1 MKTGTSSLGMARWLR
16 KLAVGLSVASL
27 AAFVAACDTLLEVE
41 SPAAV
46 DAEFL
51 DNPEN
56 APLAVA
62 SAIADFECAFAEYV
76 VAGGL
81 MGNELWDSQLAARMW
96 SYDRRD
102 FTEAGGIYATWTC
115 GDTFDPG
122 VYQTLST
129 ARFAADNALRI
140 LENAGSV
147 ANQAELQAT
156 ANAYAGY
163 ARLLLGEGMCSAAI
177 DGGPELT
184 SQQMFALAE
193 EKFTAALSGGPAD
206 ITNMARVG
214 SARAKLNQGNT
225 AGALADALLVPAGFV
240 KNATSSSAADRAN
253 NFVFR
258 MNNFTERVSVEDEF
272 HNLSWKGT
280 PDPRVSVTDEGVFAA
295 SDDIT
300 PLWTQQKYADRDAPL
315 PIARYEEAQLIIAEV
330 SGGQTAVDIV
340 NALHTAAGLPA
351 FDPATD
357 GLVADH
363 ILQERQRELFLE
375 SHHFY
380 DKIRFGDP
388 FLPVAGTP
396 YQETGA
402 KGGFYGSTTCLPLP
416 LVEIENNPN
425 ITR

>member
-1 MKTGTSSLGMARWLR
+1 MKTGTYSLGMARWLQ
-16 KLAVGLSVASL
+16 KLALGLSVASL
-27 AAFVAACDTLLEVE
+27 AAFVTACDMLLDVE

-51 DNPEN
+51 EDPAN
-56 APLAVA
+56 ASLAVT
-62 SAIADFECAFAEYV
+62 SAIADFECAFGEYI

-81 MGNELWDSQLAARMW
+81 IGNELWDAQLAARMW

-102 FTEAGGIYATWTC
+102 FTETGGVYATFTC
-115 GDTFDPG
+115 GSDPG

-129 ARFAADNALRI
+129 ARFAADNAVRI
-140 LENAGSV
+140 LENASGV
-147 ANQAELQAT
+147 ANQAALLAT

-163 ARLLLGEGMCSAAI
+163 ARLLLGEGMCTAAI
-177 DGGPELT
+177 DAGPELT

-193 EKFTAALSGGPAD
+193 EKFTAALSGGPSD

-214 SARAKLNQGNT
+214 LARARLNQGNT
-225 AGALADALLVPAGFV
+225 AGALADAQQVPAGFV
-240 KNATSSSAADRAN
+240 KYATFSSASSRAN
-253 NFVFR
+253 NHVFR
-258 MNNFTERVSVEDEF
+258 LNNFQERVSVEDEF
-272 HNLSWKGT
+272 HDLGWKGV
-280 PDPRVSVTDEGVFAA
+280 PDPRVAVQDEGVLAA

-300 PLWTQQKYADRDAPL
+300 PLWTQQKYADRDAPI

-357 GLVADH
+357 GPVADH

-375 SHHFY
+375 SHHLY

-402 KGGFYGSTTCLPLP
+402 KGGFYGATTCLPLP
-416 LVEIENNPN
+416 LVEIDNNPN

>member
-1 MKTGTSSLGMARWLR
+1 MKTGTHSLGMARWLR

-27 AAFVAACDTLLEVE
+27 AAFVAACDMLLDVE

-51 DNPEN
+51 EDPAN
-56 APLAVA
+56 AALAVS
-62 SAIADFECAFAEYV
+62 SAIADFECAFGEYI

-81 MGNELWDSQLAARMW
+81 IGNELWDSQLAARMW

-102 FTEAGGIYATWTC
+102 FTETGGVYATFTC
-115 GDTFDPG
+115 GSDPG

-129 ARFAADNALRI
+129 ARFAADNAARI
-140 LENAGSV
+140 LENASGV
-147 ANQAELQAT
+147 ANQAALLAT

-163 ARLLLGEGMCSAAI
+163 ARLLLGEGMCTAAI
-177 DGGPELT
+177 DAGPELT

-193 EKFTAALSGGPAD
+193 EKFTAALSGGTSD

-214 SARAKLNQGNT
+214 LARARLNQGNT
-225 AGALADALLVPAGFV
+225 AGALADAQQVPAGFV
-240 KNATSSSAADRAN
+240 KYATSSSLSSRAN
-253 NFVFR
+253 NHVFR
-258 MNNFTERVSVEDEF
+258 LNNFQERVSVEDEF
-272 HNLSWKGT
+272 HNLSWKGV
-280 PDPRVSVTDEGVFAA
+280 PDPRVAVRDEGVPAA
-295 SDDIT
+295 SDDLT
-300 PLWTQQKYADRDAPL
+300 PLWTQQKYADRDAPI
-315 PIARYEEAQLIIAEV
+315 PIARYAEAQLIIAEV
-330 SGGQTAVDIV
+330 QGGQTAVDII
-340 NALHTAAGLPA
+340 NALHAAAGLPA

-357 GLVADH
+357 GPVADH

-375 SHHFY
+375 SHHLY

-402 KGGFYGSTTCLPLP
+402 KGGFYGATTCLPLP
-416 LVEIENNPN
+416 LVEIDNNPN